1 LKPTLFNPEKSFLHL
16 GVVWFAILLLIIISV
31 IISGII
37 IYKTPLIFDLSS
49 SGFNYFVSV
58 FRFPLGIL
66 TLIIPIVALL
76 AANHRSE
83 QTKEQIKVTG
93 IQNNFANYYKHLEE
107 FIKYFD
113 KQKDLE
119 HITGAR
125 YIHKRLYPD
134 SQSGDYALCENLLDT
149 WESANLLSL
158 KLLNNYPSNYME
170 SISDEN
176 LDEYISILITLSS
189 YTQERV
195 HISHEIYRKG
205 RALESKYDSDCS
217 YQKTY
222 LSQAIELITNLAT
235 ITNTLDKLCHFSVEY
250 VSILNEEQNNA
261 FMDLNYLVH
270 DIKGESLYEE
280 DPFEIP
286 QTFEESN
293 VRFIELLKEFDNSK
307 AA

>member
-1 LKPTLFNPEKSFLHL
+1 MKPTLFNPEKSFLHL

-37 IYKTPLIFDLSS
+37 IYNTPLIIDLSS
-49 SGFNYFVSV
+49 NGFNYFVSV

-113 KQKDLE
+113 KQKNLE
-119 HITGAR
+119 IITEAR
-125 YIHKRLYPD
+125 YIHKKLYPG
-134 SQSGDYALCENLLDT
+134 SQSGDYALCDNLLDI
-149 WESANLLSL
+149 WESADSLIL
-158 KLLNNYPSNYME
+158 KLLNNYPSDYRE
-170 SISDEN
+170 SISDDD

-189 YTQERV
+189 YIEEKV
-195 HISHEIYRKG
+195 SISNENYRKG
-205 RALESKYDSDCS
+205 QALEGKNYSYCS
-217 YQKTY
+217 YEKTY
-222 LSQAIELITNLAT
+222 LSQAIGLIRSLVN

-250 VSILNEEQNNA
+250 VSILKETQN
-261 FMDLNYLVH
+261 DELLNFNYTVQ
-270 DIKGESLYEE
+270 DENGENIYDE
-280 DPFEIP
+280 DKFDTP
-286 QTFEESN
+286 QTFEECN
-293 VRFIELLKEFDNSK
+293 RKFIALLKKFDKIK